1 MGDGHQIT
9 RQLLPIIAS
18 IAKRAEPGRLG
29 APVRVLEVEQII
41 ADLCGLDD
49 SGGSEGDWHLAG
61 QFTGS
66 LAGRVGDETRKGI
79 RLTNTIGNAII
90 RLWLWLWL
98 WYPWQN
104 GGLQQI
110 AAIRFSIPQD
120 VIAILLQ
127 GFVSPIL
134 SAIPKILLATC
145 AKGYGRTI
153 P

>member
-1 MGDGHQIT
+1 
-9 RQLLPIIAS
+9 
-18 IAKRAEPGRLG
+18 
-29 APVRVLEVEQII
+29 VLEVEQII

-104 GGLQQI
+104 DIVEQLATNRLAMPQNAI
-110 AAIRFSIPQD
+110 AR
-120 VIAILLQ
+120 LLQ
-127 GFVSPIL
+127 RLVRCLGPARAPRSSRRPP
-134 SAIPKILLATC
+134 A
-145 AKGYGRTI
+145 
-153 P
+153 